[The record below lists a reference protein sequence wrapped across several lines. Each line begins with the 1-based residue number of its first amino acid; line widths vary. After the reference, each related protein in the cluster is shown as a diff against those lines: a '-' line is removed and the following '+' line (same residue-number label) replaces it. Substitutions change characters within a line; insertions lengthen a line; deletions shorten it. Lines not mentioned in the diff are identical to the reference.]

1 MLEEQ
6 STWWSGDVFFMGG
19 GCQNPHHLESMGK
32 YLQWNAAFFFT
43 GSSALAKIVGPQ
55 EEDLHPWKRSHW
67 STPGSDSSDIQ
78 EGMVEDDEPHLD
90 SSLDMTWQCVD
101 DLENAKRLVVVHQF
115 LDLCFFLPCKS
126 DLFALWRQFGQP
138 AGIMTLCEAY
148 ANSCFD
154 RTYVGALQV
163 FWHFNAFPKSA
174 EVLLVENL
182 LCFAWNCN
190 QTGYCC
196 ISFRIMW
203 LSVMFIAFF
212 VILLTCPRCPSLD
225 FWLPSIPP
233 CNSQADAPVLEAETQ
248 QWWVQAWMLSVCVC
262 FWNFL
267 LRPFRIYSDTCVNW
281 KQNEGNVFDSWIPVS
296 YDLIRTRQSS
306 LVVA

>member
-1 MLEEQ
+1 MVKRRRL
-6 STWWSGDVFFMGG
+6 FYGG

-32 YLQWNAAFFFT
+32 YLQWNATFFFT

-101 DLENAKRLVVVHQF
+101 DLDNAKRLVVVHQF
-115 LDLCFFLPCKS
+115 LDLWFFFCLANCKS

-154 RTYVGALQV
+154 RTYVGALQPTSV
-163 FWHFNAFPKSA
+163 LAFQCVPKKRWSAFGRKFAMFCLKLQSNWLLLHFFQDYVTFSDVHCFFCHLIDVSQMSVSWFLTAQHTPLQFPG
-174 EVLLVENL
+174 
-182 LCFAWNCN
+182 W
-190 QTGYCC
+190 
-196 ISFRIMW
+196 
-203 LSVMFIAFF
+203 
-212 VILLTCPRCPSLD
+212 CPSSGGRD
-225 FWLPSIPP
+225 SAVV
-233 CNSQADAPVLEAETQ
+233 SSSVDV
-248 QWWVQAWMLSVCVC
+248 VCVC
-262 FWNFL
+262 VFL
-267 LRPFRIYSDTCVNW
+267 KFPAKTI
-281 KQNEGNVFDSWIPVS
+281 
-296 YDLIRTRQSS
+296 
-306 LVVA
+306 

>member
-1 MLEEQ
+1 MVKRRRL
-6 STWWSGDVFFMGG
+6 FYGG

-115 LDLCFFLPCKS
+115 LDLCFF
-126 DLFALWRQFGQP
+126 FALQIWSFCTMEAVWSAGGDNDFVRSICKLVLRPHLCWSFASVLAFQCVPKKKRWSAFGRKFAMFCLWRPF
-138 AGIMTLCEAY
+138 
-148 ANSCFD
+148 
-154 RTYVGALQV
+154 
-163 FWHFNAFPKSA
+163 
-174 EVLLVENL
+174 
-182 LCFAWNCN
+182 WNCN

-196 ISFRIMW
+196 ISLRIMW

-212 VILLTCPRCPSLD
+212 VILLTCPRCPSQRFLTAQHTPLQ
-225 FWLPSIPP
+225 FPGWCPS
-233 CNSQADAPVLEAETQ
+233 SGGRDSAVVSSSVDV
-248 QWWVQAWMLSVCVC
+248 VCV
-262 FWNFL
+262 FL
-267 LRPFRIYSDTCVNW
+267 KFPAKTI
-281 KQNEGNVFDSWIPVS
+281 
-296 YDLIRTRQSS
+296 
-306 LVVA
+306 

>member
-1 MLEEQ
+1 M
-6 STWWSGDVFFMGG
+6 F
-19 GCQNPHHLESMGK
+19 
-32 YLQWNAAFFFT
+32 
-43 GSSALAKIVGPQ
+43 
-55 EEDLHPWKRSHW
+55 
-67 STPGSDSSDIQ
+67 
-78 EGMVEDDEPHLD
+78 EDDEPHLD
-90 SSLDMTWQCVD
+90 SSLDMTWQCLN
-101 DLENAKRLVVVHQF
+101 DLDNAGWSMAKRMQKGYSCCSPVSGSLILFV
-115 LDLCFFLPCKS
+115 PCKF

-138 AGIMTLCEAY
+138 AGRMTLCEAY

-154 RTYVGALQV
+154 RMLELCSQQV

-212 VILLTCPRCPSLD
+212 VILLTCPRCPSQRFLTAQHTPLQ
-225 FWLPSIPP
+225 FPGWCPS
-233 CNSQADAPVLEAETQ
+233 SGGRDSAVVSSSVDV
-248 QWWVQAWMLSVCVC
+248 VCVC

-267 LRPFRIYSDTCVNW
+267 LRPFRIYSDACVNG
-281 KQNEGNVFDSWIPVS
+281 KQNEGNAFDSWIPMS
-296 YDLIRTRQSS
+296 YDLIRMRQSS
-306 LVVA
+306 LVVV